1 MVGVNARRDVGIEV
15 FSEQARR
22 VAVDLLVVRL
32 RGDDLGDDLF
42 IVVDDAVRVHHLG
55 QALHSRIVIERVDR
69 AVVKIRTGFVHRR
82 GRHAGR
88 KHEPHINGKPLRR
101 LEHVVDAIGSH
112 DVCDLVGVR
121 DDGRRAVRQR
131 GSDKFLGAD

>member
-1 MVGVNARRDVGIEV
+1 MVGVNARCNISIEV

-42 IVVDDAVRVHHLG
+42 IVVDDAVCVHHLG

-69 AVVKIRTGFVHRR
+69 AVVKIRTRFVHRR
-82 GRHAGR
+82 CRNARG
-88 KHEPHINGKPLRR
+88 KHEPHVDGKAFRR
-101 LEHVVDAIGSH
+101 LKHVVDAVGSH
-112 DVCDLVGVR
+112 NVRNLVGVR
-121 DDGRRAVRQR
+121 DDGRRAMRQR
-131 GSDKFLGAD
+131 GSDKFSGAD

>member
-1 MVGVNARRDVGIEV
+1 MVGVNARCNISIEV

-32 RGDDLGDDLF
+32 RSDDLGDDLF

-55 QALHSRIVIERVDR
+55 QTLHSRIVIERVDR
-69 AVVKIRTGFVHRR
+69 AVVKIRTRFVHRR
-82 GRHAGR
+82 CRNARG
-88 KHEPHINGKPLRR
+88 KHEPHVDGKPLRR

-112 DVCDLVGVR
+112 DVCDLVGVG

-131 GSDKFLGAD
+131 SSDKFLGAD